1 MKLQIRLS
9 LCASMIVLFASS
21 GPALY
26 GQDPAKPS
34 QKGKDKQ
41 ASITETTMTG
51 CLNKGPG
58 QGYVLTDQNTGEK
71 VTVTGPSELE
81 QHSTNH
87 TVKLTGSGTTQG
99 GQTMLNVTKIEHVS
113 ATCMPPAANKK

>member
-1 MKLQIRLS
+1 
-9 LCASMIVLFASS
+9 MIVLFASS
-21 GPALY
+21 IPALY
-26 GQDPAKPS
+26 GQDPAKTS
-34 QKGKDKQ
+34 QKGKDKGN
-41 ASITETTMTG
+41 ITETTMTG

-87 TVKLTGSGTTQG
+87 TVKLTGSQTTQG

-113 ATCMPPAANKK
+113 PTCMPPAANKK